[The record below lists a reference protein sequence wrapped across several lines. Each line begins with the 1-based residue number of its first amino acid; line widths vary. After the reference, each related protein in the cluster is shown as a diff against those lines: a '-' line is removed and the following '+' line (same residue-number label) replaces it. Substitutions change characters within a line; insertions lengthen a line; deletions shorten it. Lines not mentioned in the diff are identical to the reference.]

1 MKPTFLI
8 LAFLLASQFANG
20 QWVKQTANTTAS
32 FRGLSVVDEKVIW
45 ASGTEGTVIRTIDG
59 GQHWNVIKVP
69 DADKLD
75 FRDIEAF
82 DANTAYILSIGNG
95 ESSRIYKTIDGGKS
109 WNLQFK
115 NTNEKAFFDAIA
127 CWDRNTCVAMSDPVD
142 SKFVLI
148 KTINGGSKWEPM
160 NTDTMPVAKDG
171 EASFA
176 ASGTCLIIHGKNNL
190 FLVTGGSDARVFKS
204 IDRGRSWVVYGTPLT
219 KGSAGSGIFSI
230 AMFDDINGVIVG
242 GNYEK
247 VDEVT
252 DSFASTTDGGK
263 TWSLETGLGGY
274 RSGVAYIKRKTLVA
288 VGPTGADVLKEHKPI
303 WGSTREE
310 NFNAVQSKGPNAVWA
325 VGTRGSISQYIGMMT
340 ITLQ

>member
-20 QWVKQTANTTAS
+20 QWVKQTVNTTAS
-32 FRGLSVVDEKVIW
+32 FRGLSVVNEKVIW

-59 GQHWNVIKVP
+59 GKHWNVIKVP

-95 ESSRIYKTIDGGKS
+95 ESSRIYKTIDGGKT

-127 CWDRNTCVAMSDPVD
+127 CWDRNTCIAMSDPVD

-176 ASGTCLIIHGKNNL
+176 AAGTCLITHGKNNL

-204 IDRGRSWVVYGTPLT
+204 IDRGNSWVVYGTPLD
-219 KGSAGSGIFSI
+219 KRHSRKRNL
-230 AMFDDINGVIVG
+230 FDSNV
-242 GNYEK
+242 
-247 VDEVT
+247 
-252 DSFASTTDGGK
+252 
-263 TWSLETGLGGY
+263 
-274 RSGVAYIKRKTLVA
+274 R
-288 VGPTGADVLKEHKPI
+288 
-303 WGSTREE
+303 
-310 NFNAVQSKGPNAVWA
+310 
-325 VGTRGSISQYIGMMT
+325 
-340 ITLQ
+340 